1 MQWFVFCA
9 FIYIMSSSVSH
20 PMPPKLPPIT
30 SLPWSSNQQTPLSS
44 SHPPPSLSTTASY
57 SLSPTLPSSLTT
69 PTSSEAILA
78 EKRRRNAGASSR
90 FRERRKQ
97 RERELQERVLYL
109 EQRVQSLEMALQ
121 QYDPEHP
128 QLTANKEKRPLVQS
142 SSVIQA
148 HNHSISSS
156 SSNNDLS
163 NRVSQLETLMTRFR
177 QEKESDSE
185 KLTLLES
192 EVAIDLSNSRLIYLY
207 AFS

>member
-1 MQWFVFCA
+1 
-9 FIYIMSSSVSH
+9 MSSSVSH

-69 PTSSEAILA
+69 LTSSEAILA

-148 HNHSISSS
+148 HNHSSSS

-192 EVAIDLSNSRLIYLY
+192 EVAINLSNSRPIYLKCFFLEPIPEIL
-207 AFS
+207 A